1 MDYDKA
7 IEFNMGPVTMEQFT
21 PKELRTTGRVLMVQ
35 ALVKEGY
42 TVDKATQYHVE
53 IEGDKLRIRAYRG
66 NVH

>member
-7 IEFNMGPVTMEQFT
+7 IEFNMGEVTTALFT
-21 PKELRTTGRVLMVQ
+21 PKELRITGRVLMVQ

-53 IEGDKLRIRAYRG
+53 IEGEKLRIRAYRG
-66 NVH
+66 KVQ